1 MTDAWIMP
9 FDSTHRFRPLLGVA
23 IFGAWLAAAPA
34 ARAQFTEGFYI
45 AGGAGFSLL
54 PNTGL
59 GLDSSAVTG
68 LARAGYGNEATVG
81 FAPGFAGVISL
92 GWGFGNGL
100 RAEVEGTYRSNDTDG
115 SSGVAGWAAN
125 GGISGR
131 QESWG
136 VMANLMVDLV
146 QIGPV
151 TPYVG
156 VGAGYVTTDW
166 AGVRGVSQN
175 GALRMTVDDSSGR
188 FAYQIIAGLAFP
200 LSFAPGL
207 ALTAEYRFLATLQP
221 SLQVR
226 FENTA
231 TGAAVATGTAEPD
244 SYNQSVM
251 LGLRYA
257 FGAAPAAA
265 TPPPAAAPVQQR
277 SFIVFFDWNRADLTE
292 RARQIIAE
300 AAQQSRTQRSTRVEV
315 AGHADRTGT
324 VQYNQALSRR
334 RAETVAAELVRLGVP
349 QEGITIT
356 ALGESQ
362 PLVATPDETREPQN
376 RRVEIVLR

>member
-1 MTDAWIMP
+1 MTPTAIGR
-9 FDSTHRFRPLLGVA
+9 RFPVLLGSALAGV
-23 IFGAWLAAAPA
+23 WLATAAPA
-34 ARAQFTEGFYI
+34 QAQFTEGLYI
-45 AGGAGFSLL
+45 AGGAGFSFL

-59 GLDSSAVTG
+59 GLDSAAVTG
-68 LARAGYGNEATVG
+68 LARSGYGNQATVG
-81 FAPGFAGVISL
+81 FAPGFAGVLSL

-100 RAEVEGTYRSNDTDG
+100 RAEIEGLYRTNDTDG
-115 SSGVAGWAAN
+115 SSGVAGWSAD

-136 VMANLMVDLV
+136 VMGNVMLDLG

-151 TPYVG
+151 MPYIG
-156 VGAGYVTTDW
+156 VGAGYVVTDW
-166 AGVRGVSQN
+166 AGVRGYSQN
-175 GALRMTVDDSSGR
+175 GALRMTVDDSDGR
-188 FAYQIIAGLAFP
+188 FAYQGIAGLAFP

-207 ALTAEYRFLATLQP
+207 ALTAEYRFLGTLQP
-221 SLQVR
+221 RLQAR
-226 FENTA
+226 FDNPA
-231 TGAAVATGTAEPD
+231 TGAAVARGTAEPD
-244 SYNQSVM
+244 AYNQSVM

-257 FGAAPAAA
+257 FSGGPAA
-265 TPPPAAAPVQQR
+265 TPPAPAAAPVQQR

-300 AAQQSRTQRSTRVEV
+300 AAQQARAQRTTRIEV
-315 AGHADRTGT
+315 AGHADRSGT

-334 RAETVAAELVRLGVP
+334 RAETVAAELVRLGVAR
-349 QEGITIT
+349 EEITIT

-362 PLVATPDETREPQN
+362 PLVPTADDAREPQN

>member
-1 MTDAWIMP
+1 MS
-9 FDSTHRFRPLLGVA
+9 FDSAYRFRPLLGVA
-23 IFGAWLAAAPA
+23 IFGAWLATAPA
-34 ARAQFTEGFYI
+34 AQAQFAEGFYI

-81 FAPGFAGVISL
+81 FAPGFAGVVSV

-100 RAEVEGTYRSNDTDG
+100 RAEVEGTYRTNDTDG

-131 QESWG
+131 QDSWG

-231 TGAAVATGTAEPD
+231 TGATVATGTAEPD

-265 TPPPAAAPVQQR
+265 APPPAAAPVQQR